1 MSDWI
6 REFVS
11 VGKWRHKMSANAV
24 DPIFA
29 SEVPPTAISSL
40 LREVRA
46 VGKTVRGFI
55 SLLGLSILV
64 LFAVLVPLLWG
75 MDPNWI
81 ENVTK
86 NQSPSWEHPMG
97 TDHISRD
104 LLARNASGLGRTV
117 IIGVGAVIS
126 GWIVGIALGYVAGWR
141 GGLTDIFIMRGVDTL
156 LAFPGILI
164 AIVVLTILGGGILPL
179 GIAIAIFNIS
189 GMARLARAGVLRE
202 RERDYVTAARCLG
215 ATERRIL
222 WRHVSVNTF
231 GAFAVA
237 LPLAVVASVLTMA
250 ALNYL
255 GLGTAPPDA
264 TLGQLLLDGGR
275 YMRFAPHYVLGPVVL
290 LAMLLLS
297 LNFLSDVMSERL
309 DPIRRRDG

>member
-1 MSDWI
+1 MSASVGDPLFAPEVRSTALKSFLKEI
-6 REFVS
+6 CS
-11 VGKWRHKMSANAV
+11 VGKT
-24 DPIFA
+24 P
-29 SEVPPTAISSL
+29 
-40 LREVRA
+40 
-46 VGKTVRGFI
+46 RGFI
-55 SLLGLSILV
+55 SLFGLMT
-64 LFAVLVPLLWG
+64 LFLFGTLVPLLWG
-75 MDPNWI
+75 TDPNWI
-81 ENVTK
+81 ENVPK

-117 IIGVGAVIS
+117 IVGVGAVVA
-126 GWIVGIALGYVAGWR
+126 GWIVGIALGYLAGWR
-141 GGLTDIFIMRGVDTL
+141 GGLTDILIMRGVDTL

-164 AIVVLTILGGGILPL
+164 AILVVTILGDYLGRGVVPL
-179 GIAIAIFNIS
+179 GIAIAIYS
-189 GMARLARAGVLRE
+189 VDEMARLARAGVLRE

-255 GLGTAPPDA
+255 GLGTAPPNA

-290 LAMLLLS
+290 LAVLLLS
-297 LNFLSDVMSERL
+297 LNFLSDVLSERL

>member
-1 MSDWI
+1 
-6 REFVS
+6 
-11 VGKWRHKMSANAV
+11 MSANAV

-29 SEVPPTAISSL
+29 SEVPPTALSSL

-55 SLLGLSILV
+55 SLFGLSILV

-117 IIGVGAVIS
+117 IIGLGAVIS

>member
-1 MSDWI
+1 
-6 REFVS
+6 
-11 VGKWRHKMSANAV
+11 MSANAV

>member
-1 MSDWI
+1 
-6 REFVS
+6 
-11 VGKWRHKMSANAV
+11 MSANPV

-29 SEVPPTAISSL
+29 SEVPSTALSSL

-46 VGKTVRGFI
+46 VGKTARGFI

-75 MDPNWI
+75 ADPNWI

-86 NQSPSWEHPMG
+86 NQSPSWDHPMG

-126 GWIVGIALGYVAGWR
+126 GWIFGIALGYTAGWR

-179 GIAIAIFNIS
+179 GIAIGIFNIS

-202 RERDYVTAARCLG
+202 RERDYVMAARCLG

-290 LAMLLLS
+290 LAVLLLS

>member
-1 MSDWI
+1 MSA
-6 REFVS
+6 S
-11 VGKWRHKMSANAV
+11 VG
-24 DPIFA
+24 DPLFA
-29 SEVPPTAISSL
+29 P
-40 LREVRA
+40 EVRSTALKTFLKEISA
-46 VGKTVRGFI
+46 VGKTPRGFI
-55 SLLGLSILV
+55 SLFGLTTLL
-64 LFAVLVPLLWG
+64 LFGTLVPLLWG
-75 MDPNWI
+75 TDPNWI
-81 ENVTK
+81 ENVPK

-117 IIGVGAVIS
+117 IVGVGAVVA
-126 GWIVGIALGYVAGWR
+126 GWIVGIALGYLAGWR
-141 GGLTDIFIMRGVDTL
+141 GGLTDILIMRGVDTL

-164 AIVVLTILGGGILPL
+164 AILVVTILGDYLGRGVVPL
-179 GIAIAIFNIS
+179 GITIAIYS
-189 GMARLARAGVLRE
+189 VDEMARLARAGVLRE
-202 RERDYVTAARCLG
+202 RERDYVTAARCIG

-255 GLGTAPPDA
+255 GLGTAPPNA

-275 YMRFAPHYVLGPVVL
+275 YTRFAPHYVLGPITL
-290 LAMLLLS
+290 IAILLLS
-297 LNFLSDVMSERL
+297 LNFLSDVLAERL
-309 DPIRRRDG
+309 DPIRRRDS

>member
-1 MSDWI
+1 MST
-6 REFVS
+6 
-11 VGKWRHKMSANAV
+11 NTV

-29 SEVPPTAISSL
+29 SEVPPTALSSL

-46 VGKTVRGFI
+46 VSKTARGFI
-55 SLLGLSILV
+55 SLFGLIFLF
-64 LFAVLVPLLWG
+64 LFAILVPLLWG
-75 MDPNWI
+75 ADPNWI

-86 NQSPSWEHPMG
+86 NQTPSWEHPMG

-117 IIGVGAVIS
+117 IVGIGAVIA
-126 GWIVGIALGYVAGWR
+126 GWIFGIALGYTAGWR

-164 AIVVLTILGGGILPL
+164 AIVVLTILGGGIVPL
-179 GIAIAIFNIS
+179 GISIAIFNVS

-255 GLGTAPPDA
+255 GLGTAPPNA

-275 YMRFAPHYVLGPVVL
+275 YTRFAPHYVIGPVTL
-290 LAMLLLS
+290 LAILLLS

>member
-1 MSDWI
+1 
-6 REFVS
+6 
-11 VGKWRHKMSANAV
+11 MSANAV

-29 SEVPPTAISSL
+29 PEVPPTALSSL

-46 VGKTVRGFI
+46 IGKTPRGFI
-55 SLLGLSILV
+55 SLFGLISLF
-64 LFAVLVPLLWG
+64 LFAILVPLLWG
-75 MDPNWI
+75 TDPNWI
-81 ENVTK
+81 ENVPK
-86 NQSPSWEHPMG
+86 NQTPSWEHPMG

-117 IIGVGAVIS
+117 VVGVGAVLA
-126 GWIVGIALGYVAGWR
+126 GWIVGIALGYTAGWR

-164 AIVVLTILGGGILPL
+164 AIVVVTILGDYLGRGILPL
-179 GIAIAIFNIS
+179 GIAIAIYS
-189 GMARLARAGVLRE
+189 VDEMARLARAGVLRE

-255 GLGTAPPDA
+255 GLGTAPPNA

-275 YMRFAPHYVLGPVVL
+275 YMRFAPHYVLGPVTL
-290 LAMLLLS
+290 LAILLLS

-309 DPIRRRDG
+309 DPIRRRGG

>member
-1 MSDWI
+1 MST
-6 REFVS
+6 
-11 VGKWRHKMSANAV
+11 NTV

-29 SEVPPTAISSL
+29 SEVPPTALSSL

-46 VGKTVRGFI
+46 VSKTARGFI
-55 SLLGLSILV
+55 SLFGLISLF
-64 LFAVLVPLLWG
+64 LFAILVPLLWG
-75 MDPNWI
+75 ADPNWI

-86 NQSPSWEHPMG
+86 NQTPSWEHPMG

-117 IIGVGAVIS
+117 VVGVGAVLA
-126 GWIVGIALGYVAGWR
+126 GWIVGIALGYTAGWR

-164 AIVVLTILGGGILPL
+164 AIVVVTILGDYLGRGILPL
-179 GIAIAIFNIS
+179 GIAIAIYS
-189 GMARLARAGVLRE
+189 VDEMARLARAGVLRE

-255 GLGTAPPDA
+255 GLGTAPPNA

-275 YMRFAPHYVLGPVVL
+275 YMRFAPHYVLGPVTL
-290 LAMLLLS
+290 LAILLLS

>member
-11 VGKWRHKMSANAV
+11 AGKQRRKMSVNPA

-29 SEVPPTAISSL
+29 SELPPTALSSL

-46 VGKTVRGFI
+46 VGKSARGFI
-55 SLLGLSILV
+55 SLFGLSILV

-75 MDPNWI
+75 ADPNWI
-81 ENVTK
+81 ENVSK
-86 NQSPSWEHPMG
+86 NQSPSWDHPMG

-117 IIGVGAVIS
+117 VIGVGAVIS
-126 GWIVGIALGYVAGWR
+126 GWIFGIALGYVAGWR

-164 AIVVLTILGGGILPL
+164 AIVVLTILGGGIIPL

-290 LAMLLLS
+290 LAVLLLS

>member
-1 MSDWI
+1 
-6 REFVS
+6 
-11 VGKWRHKMSANAV
+11 MSANTV

-29 SEVPPTAISSL
+29 SEIPPTALSSL

-46 VGKTVRGFI
+46 VGKTARGFI
-55 SLLGLSILV
+55 SLFGLTFLF
-64 LFAVLVPLLWG
+64 LFAILVPLLWG
-75 MDPNWI
+75 ADPNWI

-86 NQSPSWEHPMG
+86 NQTPSWEHPMG

-117 IIGVGAVIS
+117 VVGIGAVIA
-126 GWIVGIALGYVAGWR
+126 GWIFGIALGYTAGWR

-164 AIVVLTILGGGILPL
+164 AIVVLTILGGGIVPL
-179 GIAIAIFNIS
+179 GISIAIFNVS

-222 WRHVSVNTF
+222 WRHISVNTF

-255 GLGTAPPDA
+255 GLGTEPPNA
-264 TLGQLLLDGGR
+264 TLGQLLMDGGR
-275 YMRFAPHYVLGPVVL
+275 YTRFAPHYVLGPIAL
-290 LAMLLLS
+290 IAILLLS
-297 LNFLSDVMSERL
+297 LTFLSDVLAERL